1 MEEADKAKNN
11 IVPPYMSHIHT
22 KHFIT
27 AHSHPNVGN
36 RVCEWG
42 EKQVSLLL
50 ITNTRY
56 DNSLMNELTS

>member
-1 MEEADKAKNN
+1 
-11 IVPPYMSHIHT
+11 MSHIHT

-27 AHSHPNVGN
+27 VHSHPNVGN

-50 ITNTRY
+50 ITNTQR